1 MLKADRKQCNKD
13 YYLNV
18 TKARK
23 DKYEKHLADARA
35 YYHKNVEKRTL
46 QNKLYVLKKMGDKVY
61 DYAKKLETKLNF
73 VKNFI
78 RDMEKGKKNTK
89 R

>member
-1 MLKADRKQCNKD
+1 MKTADRKQYNKD
-13 YYLNV
+13 YYLKV

-46 QNKLYVLKKMGDKVY
+46 QNKLYVLKRMGDKVY
-61 DYAKKLETKLNF
+61 DYRYELESRLKF
-73 VKNFI
+73 VKKYI
-78 RDMEKGKKNTK
+78 KSLEKGDKL
-89 R
+89 